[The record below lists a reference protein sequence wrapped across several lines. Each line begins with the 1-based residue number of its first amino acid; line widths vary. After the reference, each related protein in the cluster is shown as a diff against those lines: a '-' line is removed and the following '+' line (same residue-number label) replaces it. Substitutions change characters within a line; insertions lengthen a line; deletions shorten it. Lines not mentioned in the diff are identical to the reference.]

1 MSSGGNPRS
10 GPPSSCSPSSSRSAW
25 PTGRDDGPESEPA
38 VTIAEVARAAGV
50 SVATVSRALRGLDGV
65 SPPTRE
71 RVRRAAAELDYLA
84 SPTAIS
90 LASGRSRTIGV
101 VAPLLTRWLFAAL
114 VSSIE
119 RAVRGL
125 GYHPLLLDLD
135 GSHGERLQLSRDLLW
150 KRVDGLVALHVQLG
164 DRELC
169 LLRQLHLPVV
179 TIGTVVRGWP
189 RVGID
194 PVAAAGAAAEHLQ
207 RLGHT
212 DIASVTAR
220 RAPGAGPDRFL
231 AALREHGVAT
241 SPARM
246 LTCDADPSA
255 AVRAVRSTL
264 GGRHPPTAVIAGC
277 DELAVGVLA
286 AARRRGLRVPEDLSV
301 VGADDHPFA
310 AALGLTTIRQD
321 TEGQGRVA
329 ATMLVSRITG
339 GRGRAEQDVVVP
351 THLVVRGSTAPVRR
365 CAAGSSTPA

>member
-1 MSSGGNPRS
+1 M
-10 GPPSSCSPSSSRSAW
+10 
-25 PTGRDDGPESEPA
+25 
-38 VTIAEVARAAGV
+38 
-50 SVATVSRALRGLDGV
+50 SRALRGLDGV

-71 RVRRAAAELDYLA
+71 RVHQAAAELDYLA

-101 VAPLLTRWLFAAL
+101 AAPLLTRWLFAAL

-135 GSHGERLQLSRDLLW
+135 GSPGERLQLSRDLLW
-150 KRVDGLVALHVQLG
+150 KRVDGLVALHVPLG
-164 DRELC
+164 ERELD
-169 LLRQLHLPVV
+169 LLRRLDLPVV
-179 TIGTVVRGWP
+179 TIGTAVRGWP

-194 PVAAAGAAAEHLQ
+194 PAAAAGAAAGHLL

-220 RAPGAGPDRFL
+220 CAPGAAPDRFL
-231 AALREHGVAT
+231 AALREHGVVT
-241 SPARM
+241 SPARV
-246 LTCDADPSA
+246 LTCDTDPSA

-264 GGRHPPTAVIAGC
+264 AGRRPPTAVIAGS

-310 AALGLTTIRQD
+310 EALGLTTIRQD

-329 ATMLVSRITG
+329 AAMLVGRIAGTRDGGWDG

-351 THLVVRGSTAPVRR
+351 TQLVVRGSTAPARR
-365 CAAGSSTPA
+365 RTAAGQGPRPDPPQTRRDVS